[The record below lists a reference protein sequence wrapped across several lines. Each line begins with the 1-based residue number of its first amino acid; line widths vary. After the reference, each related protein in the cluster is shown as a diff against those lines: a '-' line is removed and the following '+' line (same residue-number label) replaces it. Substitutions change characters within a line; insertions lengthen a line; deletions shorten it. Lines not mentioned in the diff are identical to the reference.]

1 LANSVDKYIIT
12 ADGVTKVD
20 YQLLYSD
27 LAEIRG
33 FQSEK
38 IRKNLFD
45 RVNDILEV
53 RNNLKE
59 SPERVPF

>member
-1 LANSVDKYIIT
+1 LPNSLDRYVIT

-27 LAEIRG
+27 LSEIRG

-38 IRKNLFD
+38 IRKNLYD
-45 RVNDILEV
+45 RVHGILEV
-53 RNNLKE
+53 KNNLE
-59 SPERVPF
+59 NNPEAIPF

>member
-1 LANSVDKYIIT
+1 LSNSLDRYIIT

-38 IRKNLFD
+38 IRKNLYD
-45 RVNDILEV
+45 RVHGILEV
-53 RNNLKE
+53 RNNLE
-59 SPERVPF
+59 NNPEAVPF

>member
-1 LANSVDKYIIT
+1 MANSVDKYIIT

-38 IRKNLFD
+38 IRKNLYD
-45 RVNDILEV
+45 KVHGILEV
-53 RNNLKE
+53 RNNLE
-59 SPERVPF
+59 NNPEAVPF

>member
-1 LANSVDKYIIT
+1 MANNVDKYIIT

-45 RVNDILEV
+45 RVHDILEV

>member
-1 LANSVDKYIIT
+1 MTNNVDKYIIT

-45 RVNDILEV
+45 RVHDILEV
-53 RNNLKE
+53 RNNLE
-59 SPERVPF
+59 NNPEAIPF

>member
-1 LANSVDKYIIT
+1 MSNSLDRYIIT

-38 IRKNLFD
+38 IRKNLYD
-45 RVNDILEV
+45 RVHGILEV
-53 RNNLKE
+53 RNNLE
-59 SPERVPF
+59 NNPEAVPF

>member
-1 LANSVDKYIIT
+1 LANNVDKYIIT

-45 RVNDILEV
+45 RVHDILEV
-53 RNNLKE
+53 RNNLE
-59 SPERVPF
+59 NNPEAIPF

>member
-1 LANSVDKYIIT
+1 LTNNVDKYIIT

-45 RVNDILEV
+45 RVHDILEV
-53 RNNLKE
+53 RNNLE
-59 SPERVPF
+59 NNPEAIPF

>member
-1 LANSVDKYIIT
+1 MANNVDKYIIT

-45 RVNDILEV
+45 KVHDILEV

>member
-1 LANSVDKYIIT
+1 MSNSLDRYIIT

-38 IRKNLFD
+38 IRKNLYD
-45 RVNDILEV
+45 RVHGILEV
-53 RNNLKE
+53 KNNLENNPKAI
-59 SPERVPF
+59 PF

>member
-1 LANSVDKYIIT
+1 MANNVDKYIIT

-38 IRKNLFD
+38 IRKNLYD
-45 RVNDILEV
+45 RVHGILEV
-53 RNNLKE
+53 KNNLENNPKAI
-59 SPERVPF
+59 PF

>member
-1 LANSVDKYIIT
+1 MANNVDKYIIT
-12 ADGVTKVD
+12 ANGVTKVD

-45 RVNDILEV
+45 RVHDILEV
-53 RNNLKE
+53 RNNLKNN
-59 SPERVPF
+59 PEAIPF

>member
-1 LANSVDKYIIT
+1 LTNSLDRYII
-12 ADGVTKVD
+12 AANNVHKID

-27 LAEIRG
+27 LSEIRG

-45 RVNDILEV
+45 RVHGILEV
-53 RNNLKE
+53 KNNLE
-59 SPERVPF
+59 NNPEAIPF

>member
-1 LANSVDKYIIT
+1 LPNSLDRYIIT

-38 IRKNLFD
+38 LRKNLYD
-45 RVNDILEV
+45 RVHGILEV
-53 RNNLKE
+53 KNNLE
-59 SPERVPF
+59 NNPEAVPF